1 MLWVALGVGIPVA
14 LLLVAFLVGR
24 ALPEDHVASR
34 MIRLQ
39 RNADRVWKEIT
50 TVDKFAEWRG
60 PPLEGVERLP
70 DRPGGKAAWVERWKG
85 MGRVTFEV
93 VEQDPPRRLVTRI
106 VDQSLPFGGGWT
118 FEVEGFERSS
128 TVTISET
135 GVIKPPLF
143 RFLARFLLGY
153 TSSIDQYLRELGQR
167 CDEQVQP
174 LPTKTARPAP
184 LSVVYP
190 KR

>member
-1 MLWVALGVGIPVA
+1 MLWAALGVGVPIA
-14 LLLVAFLVGR
+14 LVLIALLVGR
-24 ALPEDHVASR
+24 SLPDSHTASR
-34 MIRLQ
+34 MIRLH
-39 RNADRVWKEIT
+39 RSADRVWRELT
-50 TVDKFAEWRG
+50 TVDKFMEWRG

-106 VDQSLPFGGGWT
+106 VDQTLPFGGGWT
-118 FEVEGFERSS
+118 FEVEGFEGNC

-135 GVIKPPLF
+135 GVIKPPMF
-143 RFLARFLLGY
+143 RFLSRFMLGY
-153 TSSIDQYLRELGQR
+153 TRAIDDYLRALGAR

-174 LPTKTARPAP
+174 LPTSSARPAP